1 MKTREQ
7 ALREA
12 GLVIADAVAI
22 FMRLS
27 PEDAAKRAWTPDGP
41 PLYELTAHI
50 AAIRE
55 RRAGR

>member
-12 GLVIADAVAI
+12 GLVIADAAAI

-27 PEDAAKRAWTPDGP
+27 PEEAAKRAWTPDGL
-41 PLYELTAHI
+41 PLDELTARI
-50 AAIRE
+50 TEIRE
-55 RRAGR
+55 RSAA